1 MRTLAIG
8 DVQGCYDTLMRL
20 LTRLDFD
27 EHRDRLWFVGDL
39 VNRGP
44 QSLATLRF
52 VKSLRD
58 ATLVVLGNHDMH
70 LLAVRFTS
78 RAQKPGDT
86 IDQILAADDCD
97 ELLDWLRRRPL
108 LHRDDHLG
116 YVMTHAGVPH
126 IWTLSLAERLALEVE
141 RTLAGDDFVEFLR
154 TMYGNKPSRW
164 SEDLTGT
171 DRLRVITNY
180 LVRMRVIND
189 AGDLELEFKG
199 GLEGLP
205 RGFFPWFHAYR
216 GRPPQLRLVF
226 GHWAGLNGL
235 SGTRGIEAL
244 DTGCVW
250 GNALTALDLATSER
264 VSEPSVK

>member
-8 DVQGCYDTLMRL
+8 DIQGCYDTLMRL
-20 LTRLDFD
+20 LTRVDFD
-27 EHRDRLWFVGDL
+27 DHRDRLWFVGDL

-44 QSLATLRF
+44 HSLEVLRF
-52 VKSLRD
+52 VKGLGEV
-58 ATLVVLGNHDMH
+58 ATVVLGNHDLH
-70 LLAVRFTS
+70 LLAVRFAR
-78 RAQKPGDT
+78 RAQKVGDT
-86 IDQILAADDCD
+86 IDPVLNAPDAD

-116 YVMTHAGVPH
+116 HVMTHAGIPH
-126 IWTLSLAERLALEVE
+126 VWTLSLAERLAQEVE
-141 RTLAGDDFVEFLR
+141 RSLRADTFVQYLE

-164 SEDLTGT
+164 SEDLTGY

-180 LVRMRVIND
+180 LARMRVINE

-216 GRPPQLRLVF
+216 ERPPQLKLVF
-226 GHWAGLNGL
+226 GHWAALEGRAA
-235 SGTRGIEAL
+235 TAGIEAL

-250 GNALTALDLATSER
+250 GHSLTALDLATSER
-264 VSEPSVK
+264 VTEPSVQ